1 MRRSPAVLG
10 MFLCVAAPLPAQ
22 VLRVE
27 LRDSVTNGA
36 VVGALLAAVDSAGRV
51 GVEGLSDAAGDGA
64 LRLPRA
70 GTWRVRVRRIG
81 FAPLLSAPVTVASG
95 GSARVALRLAS
106 ARQGLPV
113 VRVAAS
119 RGECRA
125 TPEGRD
131 RSAVLWEQLT
141 LALRASAL
149 ARDVVPLRVV
159 RMQRELD
166 ADLRVLAERVVSL
179 GIGTG
184 RPFDA
189 IDPDT
194 LAARGYVVRDD
205 DGGWRFFAPDDSVLL
220 ARSFV
225 DTHCFDAPR
234 RDRTPGLAEL
244 RFRPAS
250 ALRPDVEG
258 TAFVDTASGE
268 PRRVDFRFVLPIGVL
283 PVPVPHAGGHIALA
297 RLPSGL
303 WIVSSWAIR
312 MPLFGT
318 DPSNGRP
325 RVAGYREV
333 SGTAEPS
340 RIGREALIASAT
352 APRERDSVTLTIR
365 ALDDRY
371 ERLAGAQ
378 LVRDTVA
385 TAAPGPVTD
394 STGAAR
400 LVVPARAE
408 VTLRVRRV
416 GHAVRDTVVRT
427 SGRDTSLAVVLPR
440 IQRLATTTV
449 TATLE
454 DRVGFTQRRLA
465 GFGWFMDSVAVARRG
480 APNALGLLQGVPS
493 LTLFRVPATAGV
505 PAGRPTDT
513 RAGAIALHPD
523 WLPGMIV
530 PVMETP
536 TSLTGAGGLCIPDLF
551 IDGQR
556 ASTAQYLALDTHEV
570 RAVEFH
576 TRGVTVPP
584 QFQVLRTDVCGVVL
598 VWTRFAR

>member
-1 MRRSPAVLG
+1 MRFAIALALATCSLAEAVG
-10 MFLCVAAPLPAQ
+10 AQ

-36 VVGALLAAVDSAGRV
+36 VVGALLAAVDSSGTVA
-51 GVEGLSDAAGDGA
+51 VEGLSDVAGGGA
-64 LRLPRA
+64 LRLPGA

-81 FAPLLSAPVTVASG
+81 FAPVLSAPVRVAAG
-95 GSARVALRLAS
+95 GSARLELRLTS
-106 ARQGLPV
+106 ARAGLPV
-113 VRVAAS
+113 VRVAAR

-125 TPEGRD
+125 SPEGRD

-166 ADLRVLAERVVSL
+166 ARLGLVSERVVSL
-179 GIGTG
+179 GVGTG

-189 IDPDT
+189 IAPDT

-220 ARSFV
+220 DRSFV
-225 DTHCFDAPR
+225 DTHCFDAPS

-244 RFRPAS
+244 RFRPVS

-258 TAFVDTASGE
+258 TAYVDTASGE
-268 PRRVDFRFVLPIGVL
+268 PRRLDFRFTLPIGLL

-340 RIGREALIASAT
+340 RIGREALIAAAT
-352 APRERDSVTLTIR
+352 APRERDSVTVTVR
-365 ALDDRY
+365 VLDDRY

-378 LVRDTVA
+378 LLRDTTA
-385 TAAPGPVTD
+385 TAAFGPVTD

-400 LVVPARAE
+400 LVVLARAE

-427 SGRDTSLAVVLPR
+427 SGRDTTLAVVLPR

-449 TATLE
+449 TETLE
-454 DRVGFTQRRLA
+454 DRVGFTMRRRA
-465 GFGWFMDSVAVARRG
+465 GFGWFMDSLDVAMRG

-493 LTLFRVPATAGV
+493 LSLYRVPATAGAA
-505 PAGRPTDT
+505 AGRPTDP
-513 RAGAIALHPD
+513 RAGAVAAHPD
-523 WLPGMIV
+523 WLPGMMV

-556 ASTAQYLALDTHEV
+556 ASTAQYLALDTRDV
-570 RAVEFH
+570 RAVEFF